1 MQVDEA
7 TLSDDVWSWM
17 PPIERLHTWLW
28 ISEEKR
34 DEIAEFAV
42 RVLHEAADLLWYGA
56 QDNFV
61 SPHLLGSYPVLPP
74 PPPP

>member
-7 TLSDDVWSWM
+7 TLSEFVADVWSWM

-28 ISEEKR
+28 ISEEKK

-42 RVLHEAADLLWYGA
+42 RVLHEAADLL
-56 QDNFV
+56 
-61 SPHLLGSYPVLPP
+61 
-74 PPPP
+74 

>member
-1 MQVDEA
+1 MRAKAAYKHSHFTYTNDCTALHTVHMQVDEA

-42 RVLHEAADLLWYGA
+42 RVLHEAADLL
-56 QDNFV
+56 
-61 SPHLLGSYPVLPP
+61 
-74 PPPP
+74 